1 MKRSIILL
9 ILLIL
14 TVAIAANAQG
24 IIGSIFNQNG
34 TQDEYMIQ
42 QIAAL
47 QLYKSYLMK
56 GYKIVKDGSSTISG
70 FKNGSLLQH
79 TAHFDSLKTVSGR
92 IRNYS
97 RIQDIIDMD
106 KAMLESYPQVY
117 PKLSAADALTAMQ
130 LSGYRQLYNS
140 LTAKASTDMDEL
152 QLVITSG
159 KVQMTDDQRISKI
172 DQLYYNMQRLQAS
185 VVRLNSQSLA
195 LAAQRQREAK
205 DRAAMRSLYGQQA
218 VH

>member
-117 PKLSAADALTAMQ
+117 PKLSAANALTATQ
-130 LSGYRQLYNS
+130 LAGYRQLYNN
-140 LTAKASTDMDEL
+140 LTSKASTDMDEL